1 MDLLDSMRS
10 HRYLCNFETS
20 ARATLSDRLDLRSV
34 DVRMAEEMVVAF
46 IDANIVFVLSLLDN
60 EVVVLGTGEG

>member
-1 MDLLDSMRS
+1 
-10 HRYLCNFETS
+10 
-20 ARATLSDRLDLRSV
+20 
-34 DVRMAEEMVVAF
+34 MAEEVVVAF

>member
-1 MDLLDSMRS
+1 M
-10 HRYLCNFETS
+10 CNFETS

-34 DVRMAEEMVVAF
+34 SAPLLEVRMAEEVVVAF
-46 IDANIVFVLSLLDN
+46 IDANIVVVLSLLDN